1 MKTIQLTK
9 DKIAL
14 VDDEDYEYLNQW
26 KWNAYK
32 KTDSIFYAA
41 RCVWVDKKPKN
52 IYMHRVIMKTERGMM
67 CDHIDHD
74 TLNNQ
79 KNNLRNCTRQ
89 QNQFNKNKYSVSK
102 NKYKGVS
109 FNGYSWIA
117 KIQFNKKHYY
127 LGTFKTEIDAAKAY
141 DEDAKKYHGEFANL
155 NFK

>member
-52 IYMHRVIMKTERGMM
+52 IYKTCRKTQKSLAFGM
-67 CDHIDHD
+67 
-74 TLNNQ
+74 
-79 KNNLRNCTRQ
+79 
-89 QNQFNKNKYSVSK
+89 
-102 NKYKGVS
+102 
-109 FNGYSWIA
+109 
-117 KIQFNKKHYY
+117 
-127 LGTFKTEIDAAKAY
+127 
-141 DEDAKKYHGEFANL
+141 
-155 NFK
+155 